1 MSGFP
6 LSRRPMLT
14 AIASA
19 ALLLSSAAWADGPF
33 PGNLNEADQHAFAAH
48 DQRLKQTVDH
58 VLAHANDA
66 DSKALDGAIRPAA
79 SSLPA
84 EKMVGKWRCRSIQ
97 LSEADDLPIVVYRD
111 FQCRITD
118 DGAGLQLTKLTGSQR
133 PAGTFYDMG
142 ENRLGFAGALAL
154 GDERKAPRYGQQADR
169 NQVGYLVPMSARH
182 MRLELQQA
190 SRPGAFEV
198 LELRR

>member
-6 LSRRPMLT
+6 VSRRPMRT
-14 AIASA
+14 AITSA

-33 PGNLNEADQHAFAAH
+33 PGNLNEADQQAFDAH
-48 DQRLKQTVDH
+48 DLRLEQMVDH
-58 VLAHANDA
+58 VRAHANGVDG
-66 DSKALDGAIRPAA
+66 KALDGAIRPAVA
-79 SSLPA
+79 ALPA
-84 EKMVGKWRCRSIQ
+84 EKMLGKWRCRSIQ
-97 LSEADDLPIVVYRD
+97 LSDTDDLPIVVYRD
-111 FQCRITD
+111 FQCQITD

-133 PAGTFYDMG
+133 PAGTLYDLG
-142 ENRLGFAGALAL
+142 GDRLGFAGALAL
-154 GDERKAPRYGQQADR
+154 GDEPKAPRYGQQADR